1 MNVLVVDMT
10 HGGAVIASQ
19 FAKIPGFKVYAWDIY
34 KTLKSD
40 VKTSLIDQNVE
51 IVGTD
56 FLKGIDRELWV
67 IAPVHCDLKS
77 YLNEGTDDTN
87 GNDGT
92 GINMDSMKVSR
103 FMTHHE
109 AVEFLMEERINVPVI
124 EVTGVKGK
132 TSTVAML
139 KEIFKDLNPLILSS
153 SGVEVL
159 ENGES
164 HVLKRNISITPASIV
179 EAWELLEEFLEGYEN
194 PFEVGLCIFEVSLG
208 GTGLAD
214 VGVLTNLVENYP
226 VAGGTSSA
234 AAAKSQ
240 IFRSRRVVCDFESFN
255 SFYSNNS
262 KNLTE
267 TKFMFKTSEEL
278 QNEMMNVQN
287 KIQDKTNT
295 FGLKSHANVKA
306 TNVHFGFYETR
317 FQVEVHDLKTVNGNL
332 LNSSFEVS
340 AFAPAPYH
348 LQNIL
353 SVICTALTLE
363 TPIDTIKKGLKSFK
377 GIKGRTSIRDH
388 RGVRVIEEINPG
400 LNVEAVKKAVDMLK
414 RISDEGD
421 STVIFGGKYGI
432 TCEEIDEKAVAF
444 VLNALEPYTYLI
456 LADNLG
462 DNVKQF
468 IKRDLTFKKSLD
480 EALDHAVLMGSK
492 NVLVVYRSNY
502 SDVERR

>member
-1 MNVLVVDMT
+1 MKILVVDMT

-19 FAKIPGFKVYAWDIY
+19 FAKIPGFQVYAWDIY
-34 KTLKSD
+34 QTLKSD
-40 VKTSLIDQNVE
+40 VETSLIDQNVE
-51 IVGTD
+51 LVGVD
-56 FLKGIDRELWV
+56 FLKGIDDELWI
-67 IAPVHCDLKS
+67 IAPVHCDLRS
-77 YLNEGTDDTN
+77 YLNDATDDTN

-92 GINMDSMKVSR
+92 RINMDSMNFSR

-109 AVEFLMEERINVPVI
+109 AVEFLMAELINVPVI

-132 TSTVAML
+132 TSTVSML
-139 KEIFKDLNPLILSS
+139 KEIFKDSNPLVLSS
-153 SGVEVL
+153 LGVEVL
-159 ENGES
+159 ENDES
-164 HVLKRNISITPASIV
+164 HVLKRNLSITPASIV

-240 IFRSRRVVCDFESFN
+240 IFRSRRVVCDFESF
-255 SFYSNNS
+255 SLFYLNNT
-262 KNLTE
+262 KNLNETE
-267 TKFMFKTSEEL
+267 FMFKTSEEL
-278 QNEMMNVQN
+278 QNVMMDVPD
-287 KIQDKTNT
+287 KIQGKTNT
-295 FGLKSHANVKA
+295 FGWDTRANVKA
-306 TNVHFGFYETR
+306 SNLEFGFHETR
-317 FQVEVHDLKTVNGNL
+317 FQVEVHDLKTVNGKI
-332 LNSSFEVS
+332 LNTSFEVS

-363 TPIDTIKKGLKSFK
+363 TPIDIIKKGLKSFK
-377 GIKGRTSIRDH
+377 GIKGRTSIRDY

-414 RISDEGD
+414 RISDERD
-421 STVIFGGKYGI
+421 STVIFGGKYGV
-432 TCEEIDEKAVAF
+432 TCEEIDEKEVSA
-444 VLNALEPYTYLI
+444 VLNALEPCIHFI
-456 LADNLG
+456 LADDLG
-462 DNVKQF
+462 GNVKRF
-468 IKRDLTFKKSLD
+468 IKRDFTFKNSLD
-480 EALDHAVLMGSK
+480 DALDHAVLTGSR

>member
-1 MNVLVVDMT
+1 MKVLVVDMT

-40 VKTSLIDQNVE
+40 VETSLIDQNVE
-51 IVGTD
+51 LVGID
-56 FLKGIDRELWV
+56 FLKDVVDDFGDDEFWI
-67 IAPVHCDLKS
+67 IAPVHCDLES
-77 YLNEGTDDTN
+77 YIN
-87 GNDGT
+87 GSAEDT
-92 GINMDSMKVSR
+92 GIKLDSMKVSR

-109 AVEFLMEERINVPVI
+109 AVEFIMRERINVPVI

-132 TSTVAML
+132 TSTVSML

-153 SGVEVL
+153 LGVEVL

-164 HVLKRNISITPASIV
+164 HVLKRNLSITPASIV
-179 EAWELLEEFLEGYEN
+179 EAWELLEEFFEGYET
-194 PFEVGLCIFEVSLG
+194 PFEVGLCMFEVSLG

-240 IFRSRRVVCDFESFN
+240 IFRSRRVACDFESFS
-255 SFYSNNS
+255 SFYLKPARRNGPEFIFEPSG
-262 KNLTE
+262 
-267 TKFMFKTSEEL
+267 ML
-278 QNEMMNVQN
+278 QNQIENIN
-287 KIQDKTNT
+287 KTNT
-295 FGLKSHANVKA
+295 FGLNPHANVKA
-306 TNVHFGFYETR
+306 SNVEFGFYETR
-317 FQVEVHDLKTVNGNL
+317 FQVEVHDLKTVNGNI
-332 LNSSFEVS
+332 LNTSFEVS
-340 AFAPAPYH
+340 VFAPAPYH

-363 TPIDTIKKGLKSFK
+363 TPIDTIKKGLNSFR
-377 GIKGRTSIRDH
+377 GIKGRTSIRDYM
-388 RGVRVIEEINPG
+388 GVRVIEEINPG

-414 RISDEGD
+414 RISDECD
-421 STVIFGGKYGI
+421 SAVIFGGKYGV
-432 TCEEIDEKAVAF
+432 TCEEIDEKAVSS
-444 VLNALEPYTYLI
+444 VLNELSPNINLI
-456 LADNLG
+456 LADDLG
-462 DNVKQF
+462 GNVKHF
-468 IKRDLTFKKSLD
+468 IKRDLPFKRSLD
-480 EALDHAVLMGSK
+480 EALDHAVLRGSK

>member
-19 FAKIPGFKVYAWDIY
+19 FAKIPGFHVYAWDIY
-34 KTLKSD
+34 RTLKSD
-40 VKTSLIDQNVE
+40 VETSLIDQNVE
-51 IVGTD
+51 LVGID
-56 FLKGIDRELWV
+56 FLKVIDEELWI
-67 IAPVHCDLKS
+67 IAPVHCDLRS
-77 YLNEGTDDTN
+77 YVNDATDDTN

-92 GINMDSMKVSR
+92 GINMDSMKFSR
-103 FMTHHE
+103 LMTHHE
-109 AVEFLMEERINVPVI
+109 AVEFLMRERINVPVI

-132 TSTVAML
+132 TSTVSML

-153 SGVEVL
+153 LGVEVL

-164 HVLKRNISITPASIV
+164 HVLKRNLSITPASIV
-179 EAWELLEEFLEGYEN
+179 EAWELMEEFLEDYEN
-194 PFEVGLCIFEVSLG
+194 PFEVGLCVFEVSLG

-214 VGVLTNLVENYP
+214 VGVLNNLVENYP

-240 IFRSRRVVCDFESFN
+240 IFRSRRVVSDFESFN

-262 KNLTE
+262 KNRTE
-267 TKFMFKTSEEL
+267 TDVMFTSEEL
-278 QNEMMNVQN
+278 QNEMMDVQD

-295 FGLKSHANVKA
+295 FGWNSSANVKA

-332 LNSSFEVS
+332 LNISFEVS

-348 LQNIL
+348 LQNIS

-363 TPIDTIKKGLKSFK
+363 TPINTLKKGLKSFK

-421 STVIFGGKYGI
+421 STVIFGGKYGV
-432 TCEEIDEKAVAF
+432 TCEEIDEKAVSS
-444 VLNALEPYTYLI
+444 VLNALEPYTCLI
-456 LADNLG
+456 LADDLG
-462 DNVKQF
+462 GNVKHF
-468 IKRDLTFKKSLD
+468 IKRDFLFKNSLD
-480 EALDHAVLMGSK
+480 DALDHAVLTGSK

>member
-19 FAKIPGFKVYAWDIY
+19 FAKIPGFHVYAWDIY

-40 VKTSLIDQNVE
+40 VETSLIDQNVE
-51 IVGTD
+51 LVGVD
-56 FLKGIDRELWV
+56 FLKGIDEELWV

-77 YLNEGTDDTN
+77 YLNDVTDDTN

-92 GINMDSMKVSR
+92 RINMDSMKFSR

-109 AVEFLMEERINVPVI
+109 AVEFLMRERINVPVI

-132 TSTVAML
+132 TSTVSML

-153 SGVEVL
+153 LGVEVL

-164 HVLKRNISITPASIV
+164 HVLKSNLSITPASIV
-179 EAWELLEEFLEGYEN
+179 EAWELLETFLEGYEN

-226 VAGGTSSA
+226 VANGTSSA

-255 SFYSNNS
+255 SFYLNKS

-267 TKFMFKTSEEL
+267 TDFMLKTSEEL
-278 QNEMMNVQN
+278 QNEMMNVQ
-287 KIQDKTNT
+287 DKTNT
-295 FGLKSHANVKA
+295 FGLNPCANVKA
-306 TNVHFGFYETR
+306 TNVDFGFHETR
-317 FQVEVHDLKTVNGNL
+317 FQVEVHDLKTVNENL
-332 LNSSFEVS
+332 LNTFFEVS

-377 GIKGRTSIRDH
+377 GIKGRTSIRNY

-421 STVIFGGKYGI
+421 STVIFGGKYGV
-432 TCEEIDEKAVAF
+432 TCEEIDEKAVSS
-444 VLNALEPYTYLI
+444 VLNALEPCIHFI
-456 LADNLG
+456 LADDLG
-462 DNVKQF
+462 GNVKHF
-468 IKRDLTFKKSLD
+468 IKRDFLFKNSLD
-480 EALDHAVLMGSK
+480 DALDHAVLRGSK